1 MQEEATAGS
10 CVTHEADCYKIL
22 IEKSAG
28 KIPLKT
34 YMYMEENYK
43 SES

>member
-1 MQEEATAGS
+1 MAGS
-10 CVTHEADCYKIL
+10 CVTHEADDYTIL

-34 YMYMEENYK
+34 QMQMGENYK